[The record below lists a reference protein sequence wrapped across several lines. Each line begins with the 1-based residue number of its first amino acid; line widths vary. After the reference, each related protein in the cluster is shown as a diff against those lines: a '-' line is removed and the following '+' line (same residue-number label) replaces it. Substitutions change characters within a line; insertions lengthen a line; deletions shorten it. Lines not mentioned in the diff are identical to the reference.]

1 MNDKHQL
8 IASIPLFAT
17 LSGSKL
23 KEVARSSDVVSV
35 PAGSTIVAE
44 GTFTREICFL
54 ISGRATVV
62 REGESISTL
71 DQGDYFGELSLID
84 GQPRSASV
92 VADTDVEL
100 LIVNKREFNAL
111 LETYPPIARELM
123 IGMSARLREQPLSL
137 G

>member
-1 MNDKHQL
+1 MNDKRQL

-17 LSGSKL
+17 LPGSKL
-23 KEVARSSDVVSV
+23 KEVARSSDVISV
-35 PAGSTIVAE
+35 PAGTTIVAE

-54 ISGRATVV
+54 TSGSATVV
-62 REGESISTL
+62 RDGEPIATL
-71 DQGDYFGELSLID
+71 SQGDYFGELSLID

-111 LETYPPIARELM
+111 LETCPPVARELM
-123 IGMSARLREQPLSL
+123 VGMSARLREQPLPL